1 MPGFCR
7 IRTDAFTSRPSTVEA
22 ASECPD
28 GVAIVETEISFVN
41 QLVGALAG
49 GIYTPMHIRV
59 TCAATESTSAE
70 TPEADVVVEE
80 HASGVEAFDVAAEE
94 AVASG
99 EPVLVRFSAR

>member
-1 MPGFCR
+1 
-7 IRTDAFTSRPSTVEA
+7 
-22 ASECPD
+22 
-28 GVAIVETEISFVN
+28 
-41 QLVGALAG
+41 
-49 GIYTPMHIRV
+49 MHIKV

-80 HASGVEAFDVAAEE
+80 HSSVVEAFEVAAEE